1 MKKKTVRNILFF
13 LVVPLAL
20 IGMIY
25 FFVALY
31 YTNHFYNGTWINGV
45 NFSNKTVDEAKESLK
60 EYKSTYILRI
70 VEPDGDQE
78 VILGKD
84 IDYAEAFD
92 AVDEIKA
99 SQGIWGWILA
109 FADVNFYTVDST
121 SSYDEDKLEQQVS
134 QLECISGKDVVQ
146 PQNAYVE
153 FTEDGVTLVPEV
165 SGTQMD
171 ESKLLAAVQ
180 SALDEGLTRIVLDD
194 SYYIQPEVTTQS
206 RQIREIMEPVETIE
220 GTTIT
225 YDIGGSEEVLDS
237 TTTKSWICQDE
248 EGNVTVDSDKV
259 LAYVQSLA
267 DKYNTVGNSREFT
280 ATGGTTVTVP
290 GGNYGWAI
298 DVQAESMALQDAL
311 LAGESQTKE
320 PIYSS
325 TAARHGGNEIGDT
338 YIEISIDQQHMWFY
352 KDGALYADT
361 NIVTGMVNGGYDT
374 PKGSY
379 KVLNRYTNLLLEG
392 EDKEGDKYASHV
404 DLWIGFYRSD
414 YGIHDASWRG
424 ESQSGYGGEI
434 YVNNGSHGCVNTPY
448 PEMEKIFN
456 AVELNTPVLIY

>member
-1 MKKKTVRNILFF
+1 MKKKTIRNILFF

-290 GGNYGWAI
+290 RRKLW
-298 DVQAESMALQDAL
+298 M
-311 LAGESQTKE
+311 
-320 PIYSS
+320 
-325 TAARHGGNEIGDT
+325 
-338 YIEISIDQQHMWFY
+338 
-352 KDGALYADT
+352 
-361 NIVTGMVNGGYDT
+361 GY
-374 PKGSY
+374 
-379 KVLNRYTNLLLEG
+379 
-392 EDKEGDKYASHV
+392 
-404 DLWIGFYRSD
+404 
-414 YGIHDASWRG
+414 
-424 ESQSGYGGEI
+424 
-434 YVNNGSHGCVNTPY
+434 
-448 PEMEKIFN
+448 
-456 AVELNTPVLIY
+456 